1 MACLFTVIAAVLG
14 VVAALPTD
22 LPAPSQFAFIL
33 SEDGFEDY
41 LDSWLE
47 IEEAKFRMVTPTD
60 ARSSTGCSFSV
71 NGGIGQPQPVF
82 LRNDNYVVPTGTTGQ
97 INLNAGEQVIV
108 SCTGSKRILHP
119 NVTTN
124 VFTAPATCEN
134 NELVSGDGWLDG
146 NGAFSELTCSA
157 HPSHE
162 AVLTTDTCYNN
173 NRVIRVGYTVEG
185 VFYPLYWSCFDQ
197 DRLEVLYVWYE
208 QNPPNAVHQT
218 NVNRPSWSAGS
229 FYPGVNVNTMY
240 TQAQQKTTIATVV
253 GNDLADKYIT
263 NLQYLARGHLA
274 AKTDFIYASGQRATF
289 YFINAAPQW
298 QPINAGNWN
307 WLEQNLRTRIGEADY
322 QTVVYSGTFGVTQ
335 LRNQNN
341 TLVDIYLYKDANN
354 NPQIPV
360 PLYYYKVVH
369 DASRRIA
376 TAFVTINNPYYT
388 ETEVQALTFCTDRC
402 LNNTAFNWLKWDQN
416 NIEIGYSFCCTID
429 EFRRTIPHLP
439 TFSVDGL
446 LS

>member
-1 MACLFTVIAAVLG
+1 
-14 VVAALPTD
+14 
-22 LPAPSQFAFIL
+22 
-33 SEDGFEDY
+33 
-41 LDSWLE
+41 
-47 IEEAKFRMVTPTD
+47 
-60 ARSSTGCSFSV
+60 
-71 NGGIGQPQPVF
+71 
-82 LRNDNYVVPTGTTGQ
+82 
-97 INLNAGEQVIV
+97 
-108 SCTGSKRILHP
+108 
-119 NVTTN
+119 
-124 VFTAPATCEN
+124 
-134 NELVSGDGWLDG
+134 
-146 NGAFSELTCSA
+146 
-157 HPSHE
+157 
-162 AVLTTDTCYNN
+162 
-173 NRVIRVGYTVEG
+173 
-185 VFYPLYWSCFDQ
+185 
-197 DRLEVLYVWYE
+197 
-208 QNPPNAVHQT
+208 
-218 NVNRPSWSAGS
+218 
-229 FYPGVNVNTMY
+229 MY

-307 WLEQNLRTRIGEADY
+307 WLEQNLRTRIGEAGY

-335 LRNQNN
+335 LRDQND
-341 TLVDIYLYKDANN
+341 TLVDIYLYRDANN

-369 DASRRIA
+369 DASRRIG

-402 LNNTAFNWLKWDQN
+402 LNNTAFDWLKWDQN

-439 TFSVDGL
+439 SFSVDGL